1 MWLAA
6 LSIPITPSPPISPNS
21 PMPQSSDNNKRIAK
35 NTIFM
40 YIRTF
45 ITMIVSLYTS
55 RVVLETLG
63 VEDFGIYNIVGGV
76 VVLFTFINSAMA
88 TGTQRHLSYE
98 LGKPGQG
105 NVTEVFSA
113 CVRIHAWLALA
124 VVALAETVG
133 LWFLN
138 TKMNF
143 PPERMDAVNWVYQF
157 SVMGCAIGIL
167 RVPYQSSIV
176 AHERMSFY
184 AYMGIIEACLKLSIV
199 YLLLVFA
206 VDKLKLYSI
215 LTFAVIVLVT
225 VWYVLF
231 CHKSFGRI
239 RIGTVHDK
247 HLYKRIVSFSGWAMF
262 GSVANLG
269 LHQGLNVI
277 INIFYGVALNAA
289 VGIANQ
295 VNSAVMSFVGGFQQA
310 LNPQLVKS
318 QAGNDRQRQF
328 RLICESSKLSFLIMF
343 VVAFPLA
350 VNLEYV
356 LSIWLGHYP
365 PHTASIC
372 RLIITG
378 ALIECLSGPLWVTI
392 FATGNIKAYQV
403 VISVVLLL
411 NVPIS
416 YAGGCFGMTPESMFM
431 VRNAIYVLALT
442 VRLMFLQRMIS
453 LDLALFTK
461 KVIVPISMV
470 LAFGALPICAMW
482 KCFDISPLGLAAFIV
497 QTSAIVAYE
506 VLVAYRIGL
515 SPHEREYVKNMVV
528 GKLKGRNGN
537 R

>member
-1 MWLAA
+1 M
-6 LSIPITPSPPISPNS
+6 S
-21 PMPQSSDNNKRIAK
+21 QSSENNKRIAK
-35 NTIFM
+35 NTLFM

-45 ITMIVSLYTS
+45 VTMLVSLYTS
-55 RVVLETLG
+55 RVVLDTLG

-113 CVRIHAWLALA
+113 CVRIHAWLALG

-138 TKMNF
+138 TQMNF
-143 PPERMDAVNWVYQF
+143 PAERMDAVNWVYQF
-157 SVMGCAIGIL
+157 SVMGCAVGIL

-176 AHERMSFY
+176 AYERMSFY
-184 AYMGIIEACLKLSIV
+184 AYMGVIEAFLKLAIV
-199 YLLLVFA
+199 YMLIVFT

-215 LTFAVIVLVT
+215 LMFAVIVLVT

-231 CHKSFGRI
+231 CHKSFVRI
-239 RIGTVHDK
+239 RISQVCDK
-247 HLYKRIVSFSGWAMF
+247 QLYKRLVSFSGWAMF

-318 QAGNDRQRQF
+318 QAGKDRQRQF
-328 RLICESSKLSFLIMF
+328 KLICESSKLSFLIMF

-356 LSIWLGHYP
+356 LSIWLGKYP

-372 RLIITG
+372 RLIIMG
-378 ALIECLSGPLWVTI
+378 ALLECLSGPLWVTI
-392 FATGNIKAYQV
+392 FATGKIKAYQV
-403 VISVVLLL
+403 VISSVLLL
-411 NVPIS
+411 NVPVS
-416 YAGGCFGMTPESMFM
+416 YIGGRMGMSPENMFM
-431 VRNAIYVLALT
+431 VRNVIYVLALA
-442 VRLMFLQRMIS
+442 VRLLFLRRMIS
-453 LDLALFTK
+453 LDLALFMK
-461 KVIVPISMV
+461 KVIVPILMV
-470 LAFGALPICAMW
+470 LVFGALPMCVLWECLA
-482 KCFDISPLGLAAFIV
+482 ISLSGFAAFIV
-497 QTSAIVAYE
+497 QISAMAAYE
-506 VLVAYRIGL
+506 LFVAYRVGL
-515 SPHEREYVKNMVV
+515 SSTEREYVKNMVE
-528 GKLKGRNGN
+528 GKLKGRNAN